1 MSGNII
7 ESKIDH
13 KTLHFLP
20 FLPSRNRKKK
30 FKVEKKWGEAV
41 CVVKAPESINTYDL
55 ITLMFMTK
63 AYLKKNWYAGYI
75 GEGEEKREIAGLE
88 MNLEQ
93 ICKERGIINK
103 KMNRETILNSLIRLS
118 HVDLFFR
125 YDESEIMTKYIYE
138 IRYDLD
144 YKKAKVYANKRF
156 IEHITRKGI
165 LVNLSAF
172 VKLERA
178 KSEGKEYA
186 ILLYAFLSGTKTK
199 TQWKGKTLLKWREK
213 YDEELLLDAI
223 NLNDTKLT
231 KKRKREELKKAFL
244 LLHAKLGLPL
254 YEYEKHEKSW
264 IRKDFL
270 QKKHSKVK

>member
-1 MSGNII
+1 MSGNVI

-20 FLPSRNRKKK
+20 FLPTRTRKKR
-30 FKVEKKWGEAV
+30 FKIERRWGEAV

-75 GEGEEKREIAGLE
+75 GEGDEKREIAGLE

-103 KMNRETILNSLIRLS
+103 KVNRETILNSLIRLS
-118 HVDLFFR
+118 HVDLFFI
-125 YDESEIMTKYIYE
+125 YDKDEIMTKYVYE

-156 IEHITRKGI
+156 IEYITRKGI

-172 VKLERA
+172 VRLERT

-199 TQWKGKTLLKWREK
+199 TEWKGKTLLKWREK
-213 YDEELLLDAI
+213 YDENMLMNATNI
-223 NLNDTKLT
+223 NATKLPE
-231 KKRKREELKKAFL
+231 KRKREELKKAFS
-244 LLHAKLGLPL
+244 LLHTELGLPM
-254 YEYEKHEKSW
+254 YEYEKYEKSW
-264 IRKDFL
+264 IRKDLL